1 MPPIVISTWRFGLAA
16 NQPAWDVLKSG
27 GSALDA
33 VIQGVEVVER
43 DPRVRSVGYGGYP
56 NAAGEVEVDAA
67 VVDGRTLGYGAVAGL
82 KRIATPT
89 AVARRVMEKTDHVF
103 LVGEGALQF
112 ARAQGF
118 EECEMLTAHGRKAWE
133 AWKRATKGTKGTKG
147 VQLAHGRKAWKR
159 GRAEAPADVH
169 DTIGMIA
176 LDQRGDLA
184 AACTTSGAAFKLP
197 GRVGDSPLIGSGL
210 YADNDA
216 GAAVATGRG
225 EEIVRTCGSYAI
237 VEHMRQGKSAQR
249 ACEAVVQQLVARVP
263 AAQPHQMA
271 YIALDKRGNWGA
283 AAARSGFFAAVTNN
297 AENHLCESRYFF
309 DRGGIV

>member
-33 VIQGVEVVER
+33 VVRGVEVVER

-82 KRIATPT
+82 KHIATPT

-112 ARAQGF
+112 ARTQGF

-133 AWKRATKGTKGTKG
+133 AWKRG
-147 VQLAHGRKAWKR
+147 Q
-159 GRAEAPADVH
+159 AESPADGH

-176 LDQRGDLA
+176 LDQRGNLA

-216 GAAVATGRG
+216 GAATATGRG

-237 VEHMRQGKSAQR
+237 VEHMRRGKSPQQ

-263 AAQPHQMA
+263 AAHPHQMA
-271 YIALDKRGNWGA
+271 YIALDERGNWGS

-297 AENHLCESRYFF
+297 AENHLCESRYFLE
-309 DRGGIV
+309 RGGIV